1 MGLKKM
7 VTELIDDGIKVATKV
22 KKYVIDDTVKDVEK
36 IIGTSDEKKEKD
48 KDE

>member
-1 MGLKKM
+1 MSLKKI
-7 VTELIDDGIKVATKV
+7 VADIIDDGIKCAKKV
-22 KKYVIDDTVKDVEK
+22 KEYVVDDTIKDVEK

>member
-1 MGLKKM
+1 MGLKKL

-22 KKYVIDDTVKDVEK
+22 KKYVIDDTLEDVDK
-36 IIGTSDEKKEKD
+36 IIGTSDKKKEKG